1 MKEIK
6 FEEKGTWVE
15 LKVEDLQ
22 LMWDSNE
29 TDYRQWPDKIS
40 ESYSDTLK
48 DLSNKVEDKKLKL
61 EMFFQAKGVLEKKS
75 FYKLFFKGIDFAFSQ
90 NAIEYIFET
99 LKEAEEYYGISFD
112 EFRQRIN

>member
-22 LMWDSNE
+22 CIWDSNQI
-29 TDYRQWPDKIS
+29 DYRKWPDKIS
-40 ESYSDTLK
+40 KSYAETLK
-48 DLSNKVEDKKLKL
+48 DLSNKVEDKKQKL
-61 EMFFQAKGVLEKKS
+61 ELYFQAKGILEKKS
-75 FYKLFFKGIDFAFSQ
+75 FFKLFFKGIDFAFSQ
-90 NAIEYIFET
+90 NSLEYIAET
-99 LKEAEEYYGISFD
+99 LEEAESYYGISFD